1 MTQQPDRSTRDPNW
15 RSCHQ
20 FSSVDLPLA
29 RRSWLLDDGS
39 LTARLVAQ
47 GGSTFRVLRLAQYWQ
62 VPLASEQSLLS
73 VPERQLA
80 LIREVILELGSKPVV
95 YARSVFPVDSI
106 SGALRHLRQLQN
118 RSLGSI
124 LFKHP
129 GMRRSPFELAQLPG
143 NSAYLP
149 TNLHQPKA
157 IWARRSRF
165 DINHKPLL
173 VSEVFLPDFNPW
185 SDKLPVH
192 RSQRGRVS
200 TAILKPKQ

>member
-1 MTQQPDRSTRDPNW
+1 MTQQPNRPSRDPNW
-15 RSCHQ
+15 RPCHQ
-20 FSSVDLPLA
+20 FSSIALPPS

-62 VPLASEQSLLS
+62 VPLASERALLS

-80 LIREVILELGSKPVV
+80 LIREVSLELAGKPVV
-95 YARSVFPVDSI
+95 YARSVFPVGSI

-124 LFKHP
+124 LFKHS
-129 GMRRSPFELAQLPG
+129 GMRRSPFELALLPG

-149 TNLHQPKA
+149 ANLHQPQA
-157 IWARRSRF
+157 MWARRSRF
-165 DINHKPLL
+165 DISHKPLL
-173 VSEVFLPDFNPW
+173 VSEVFLSDFYPW
-185 SDKLPVH
+185 SDELPVH